1 MKGTSLKV
9 AVRRALESLSLPARG
24 QTVLAALS
32 GGADSVALL
41 DALVSLSR
49 EGGFVVEAAHLDH
62 GLRPDS
68 AADAAFCGA
77 LSAGL
82 GVRLVSD
89 RVDVAARARQQRHG
103 IEAAARA
110 ARYEFLRRVK
120 DEIGA
125 VAIAVAHTRDDQAE
139 TFLMRLLRGS
149 GSVGLA
155 AMRVSSGDLIR
166 PLLAVSRHEV
176 LKHLAARGLPHR
188 EDESNRDL
196 RYTRNRVRH
205 ELIPYLERHFNPRVR
220 ASLARAAGL
229 VAAESDLL
237 STRPG
242 AGLEEQDG
250 ALPLGALRSLPLAER
265 RIAVRRS
272 IAGAGGLRGVAEIH
286 LERILRLAARPDA
299 KGHRVDLPGRREAIF
314 GSGGLRIRP
323 AQNESRC
330 EANA

>member
-1 MKGTSLKV
+1 VKGTSLKA
-9 AVRRALESLSLPARG
+9 AVRRALERFSLPARG

-49 EGGFVVEAAHLDH
+49 EAGFVVEAAHLDH
-62 GLRPDS
+62 GLRPGS
-68 AADAAFCGA
+68 AEDAAFCGA
-77 LSAGL
+77 LSAEL
-82 GVRLVSD
+82 GVRLVSGCA
-89 RVDVAARARQQRHG
+89 DVAARARQDRQG
-103 IEAAARA
+103 VEAAARA

-120 DEIGA
+120 GEIGA

-155 AMRVSSGDLIR
+155 AMRASSGDVIR

-176 LKHLAARGLPHR
+176 LRHLAARGLPHR

-205 ELIPYLERHFNPRVR
+205 ELIPYLEHAFNPRVR
-220 ASLARAAGL
+220 AALARAAEL
-229 VAAESDLL
+229 VAAESDLMA
-237 STRPG
+237 TRPG
-242 AGLEEQDG
+242 GLDEQQG
-250 ALPLGALRSLPLAER
+250 ALPLPALSGLPLAQR

-299 KGHRVDLPGRREAIF
+299 KGHRVDLPGHREAIF
-314 GSGGLRIRP
+314 EPGGLRIRP
-323 AQNESRC
+323 AQKESRR